1 MNVNYVTEN
10 KNELKL
16 NIIMNAYNLQQ
27 IVAISTRVS
36 INKRTPTDDI
46 FLDRAKH
53 NHISV
58 YPTNIP
64 CTVQSFFLFY
74 LYIYLENWLGKYLG
88 KCTEIR

>member
-1 MNVNYVTEN
+1 MNVNYVIEN
-10 KNELKL
+10 KNKLKL
-16 NIIMNAYNLQQ
+16 NMIMNAYNLEQ
-27 IVAISTRVS
+27 IVDIPTRLS
-36 INKRTPTDDI
+36 INKGTPTDDT

-53 NHISV
+53 NRISV

-64 CTVQSFFLFY
+64 CTLQSFFLLY